1 MSMRDATRMAA
12 TLLALLSWAGMATAD
27 GSHGI
32 GRVATTDEIAR
43 WDIDV
48 RPDGEGLPVGSGSVA
63 DGRRLY
69 RERCI
74 ACHGDRG
81 QGGPMDRLAGGQ
93 GTLASATPVRTVGS
107 YWPYATTLFD
117 YVRRAMPFNAPQSL
131 NSDELYAVTAYIL
144 FLNEIVPEGT
154 TLDASGLTAIRMP
167 NRYGFTGD
175 PRPDAR

>member
-1 MSMRDATRMAA
+1 MSMRDAARLAA
-12 TLLALLSWAGMATAD
+12 TLLALLSWAGMAAAD
-27 GSHGI
+27 ASHGI

-48 RPDGEGLPVGSGSVA
+48 RSDGEGLPAGSGSVA

-69 RERCI
+69 RERCM

-131 NSDELYAVTAYIL
+131 ASDELYAVTAYIL
-144 FLNEIVPEGT
+144 FFNDIVPEGT
-154 TLDASGLTAIRMP
+154 ILDAPSLTAIRMP

-175 PRPDAR
+175 PRPDVR